1 MAGEGER
8 TPPQSPRSKALL
20 QHFERKVRLHAE
32 HLDEDVRVTNERLGQ
47 LETAQIETN
56 TKLASLEG
64 TLGSVNTSL
73 VGVLER
79 LERMEQNRC
88 DGFERRNHNNNNTMG
103 SAAGHDEEEYAAD
116 TELDEELNG
125 HRRIEQHRRR
135 HETGPRRPR
144 QEVRADDSFG
154 KIKFT
159 IPAFDGRYNPDMY
172 LSWELAVDQ
181 KFTCHDFPEDKRV
194 RAATSEFTDF
204 ASVWWSE
211 YHRKNPNNTPTWDAL
226 KRVMRARFVPSYYS
240 RDLLHKLQQL
250 RQGSKSVEEY
260 YQELQMGMLRC
271 GLEENEDGA
280 IARFMGGLNR
290 EIQDILAYKEYNS
303 VNRLFHLACKAEREV
318 QGRRASMRA
327 NIPAGRASPWTPSN
341 AAAPSTRAPPQSS
354 STIKPRSSTTN
365 SVPCPSEPTRGATA
379 TSAKSSSSVV
389 STGRTRD
396 IQCLRCKGYGHI
408 RKDCPS
414 TRVMIVRADG
424 GYSSASD
431 FDEETYAL
439 LAANNVAEGD
449 DFQQDEEHIRAE
461 AAEHYESLMVQRV
474 LSAQM
479 ERAEQNQR
487 HTLFQTKC
495 VIKERSCRVIIDG
508 GSCNNLASA
517 EMVEKLSLS
526 TKPHP
531 QPYYIQW
538 LNSSGKVKVTRL
550 VRVEFAIG
558 SYHDSF
564 NCDVVPMQ
572 ACSMLLGRPWQFDK
586 DSLHFGKTNQ
596 YSFVHNDK
604 KIVLHPMS
612 PEAILRDELARASKL
627 KNQAV
632 ASENQ
637 IVANELEK
645 HKKKSSKSV
654 HHNKNEIKLK
664 GSCYFAT
671 KSDLDEI
678 DASTT
683 VCYALVCKET
693 LFSLEDTSISLP
705 PAVTNLLQEY
715 ADVFPKEV
723 PPGLP
728 PIRGIEHQ
736 IDLIPGA
743 SLPNRAPYRTNPD
756 ETKEIQRQVQELLNK
771 GYVRESLSPCAVPV
785 LLVPKKDGSWR
796 MCVDCRAI
804 NNITIRYRHPIPRL
818 DDMLDELSGSI
829 VFSKIDLR
837 SGYHQIRMKLG
848 DEWKTAF
855 KTKFGL
861 YEWLV
866 MPFGL
871 TNAPSTFMRLMNE
884 VLRSFI
890 GRFVVVYFDDIL
902 IYSRSLE
909 EHLDHLRA
917 VFNALRDAH
926 LFGNLEKCTFC
937 TDRVSFLGYV
947 VTPQGIEVDQA
958 KVEAIHS
965 WPVPCTVTQVRSF
978 LGLAGFY
985 RRFVKDFSTIAA
997 PLHELTKK
1005 GATFTWAAAQQDAF
1019 NTLKDKLTHA
1029 PLLQLP
1035 DFNKTFELEC
1045 DASGIGLGGV
1055 LLQEGKPVAYFS
1067 EKLSGPSL
1075 NYSTYDKELL
1085 ALVRTLETWQH
1096 YLWPKEFVIHSDHES
1111 LKHIRSQAKLNR
1123 RHAKWVEFIESFPYV
1138 IKHKK
1143 GKENIIA
1150 DALSRRYTMLSQ
1162 LDFKIFGLETIK
1174 EQYAHD
1180 NDFKDVLLNCQEGKT
1195 WNRFVLTDG
1204 FVFRANKLCIPASSV
1219 RLLLLQEAHGGGL
1232 MGHFGVKKT
1241 EDILAGHFFWPKMRR
1256 DVERFVARCTTCQK
1270 AKSRLNPHGLYMP
1283 LPVPSAPWEDIS
1295 MDFVLGL
1302 PRTKKG
1308 RDSVFVVVDRFSKMA
1323 HFIPCHKS
1331 DDATHVADLF
1341 FREIVR
1347 LHGVPNTI
1355 VSDRDAKFL
1364 SHFWR
1369 TLWAK
1374 LGTKLLFSTTC
1385 HPQTDG
1391 QTEVVNRTLSTL
1403 LRAVL
1408 KKNIKMW
1415 EECLPH
1421 VEFAYNRSQHS
1432 TTKKSPFEIVYGFVP
1447 RAPID
1452 LLPLPT
1458 SERVNFDAKQRAE
1471 LILKLHET
1479 TKEKIE
1485 CMNAKYKLAG
1495 SKGKKHVIFEPGD
1508 LVWLHLRKD
1517 RFPDLRKSKLLPRAD
1532 GPFKVLERI
1541 NDNAYKLELPAAFGV
1556 SPTFNIADLKPY
1568 LGEEDELES
1577 RTTQMQEGEDDED
1590 IPSIDTT
1597 TPAAQQGPMTRARAR
1612 QLNYQVKSFL
1622 AVHTNSSQN
1631 WMLLNHGDDCLI
1643 LRNVGQD
1650 PIASC
1655 LDPMMRME
1663 QPNKWESSL
1672 MGRAAHLETAGD
1684 TPSKV
1689 P

>member
-414 TRVMIVRADG
+414 TRVMVVRADG

-449 DFQQDEEHIRAE
+449 DFQQDEEHIGAE
-461 AAEHYESLMVQRV
+461 AAEHYESLVVQRV
-474 LSAQM
+474 LSAQI
-479 ERAEQNQR
+479 ERVEQNQR
-487 HTLFQTKC
+487 YTLFQTKC

-558 SYHDSF
+558 SYHDSID
-564 NCDVVPMQ
+564 CDVVPMQ

-1019 NTLKDKLTHA
+1019 KTLKDKLTHA

-1590 IPSIDTT
+1590 TPSIDTT
-1597 TPAAQQGPMTRARAR
+1597 TLVAQQGSMTRA
-1612 QLNYQVKSFL
+1612 
-1622 AVHTNSSQN
+1622 
-1631 WMLLNHGDDCLI
+1631 
-1643 LRNVGQD
+1643 
-1650 PIASC
+1650 
-1655 LDPMMRME
+1655 
-1663 QPNKWESSL
+1663 
-1672 MGRAAHLETAGD
+1672 
-1684 TPSKV
+1684 
-1689 P
+1689 

>member
-1 MAGEGER
+1 MTGSADSDNL
-8 TPPQSPRSKALL
+8 PHSPRTTGII
-20 QHFERKVRLHAE
+20 QYFERKVKLHSE
-32 HLDEDVRVTNERLGQ
+32 GLDSDLQVANEKLGQ
-47 LETAQIETN
+47 LEEAQIATN
-56 TKLASLEG
+56 TKLATLETSVAGINTSLAA
-64 TLGSVNTSL
+64 LLRRFDDLNAGSVNQKQKNI
-73 VGVLER
+73 
-79 LERMEQNRC
+79 M
-88 DGFERRNHNNNNTMG
+88 
-103 SAAGHDEEEYAAD
+103 HDDAHDDANFDDQYSAD
-116 TELDEELNG
+116 TELDDQDARL
-125 HRRIEQHRRR
+125 RRR
-135 HETGPRRPR
+135 LRRNTEGMNR
-144 QEVRADDSFG
+144 RREVRNNDDVFG
-154 KIKFT
+154 KVKFK
-159 IPAFDGRYNPDMY
+159 IPPFDGKYDPDAY
-172 LSWELAVDQ
+172 ITWEIALDQ
-181 KFTCHDFPEDKRV
+181 KFACHEFPENKRV

-204 ASVWWSE
+204 ASVWWIE
-211 YHRKNPNNTPTWDAL
+211 HGKKNPNNIPQTWDAL
-226 KRVMRARFVPSYYS
+226 KRVMRARFVPSYYA

-250 RQGSKSVEEY
+250 RQGARSVEEY
-260 YQELQMGMLRC
+260 YQELQMGLLRC
-271 GLEENEDGA
+271 DLAETEEAGM
-280 IARFMGGLNR
+280 ARFLGGLNR
-290 EIQDILAYKEYNS
+290 EIQDILAYKDYN
-303 VNRLFHLACKAEREV
+303 NITRLFHLACKAEREV
-318 QGRRASMRA
+318 QGRRASTRT
-327 NIPAGRASPWTPSN
+327 NFSAGRASSWTQKQVAAPQAQVN
-341 AAAPSTRAPPQSS
+341 QAAAQIS
-354 STIKPRSSTTN
+354 STNRQSASKSVSSPAAPKGTTTT
-365 SVPCPSEPTRGATA
+365 PTQ
-379 TSAKSSSSVV
+379 SASSVA
-389 STGRTRD
+389 STGRTKD
-396 IQCLRCKGYGHI
+396 IQCHRCRGFGHVQ
-408 RKDCPS
+408 RDCPNK
-414 TRVMIVRADG
+414 RVLVVKNDG
-424 GYSSASD
+424 EYSSASEY
-431 FDEETYAL
+431 DEDTYAM
-439 LAANNVAEGD
+439 LAADHADHEED
-449 DFQQDEEHIRAE
+449 KEEHISAE
-461 AAEHYESLMVQRV
+461 QAEHYESLIVQRV

-479 ERAEQNQR
+479 EKAEQNQR

-495 VIKERSCRVIIDG
+495 VVKERSCRMIIDG
-508 GSCNNLASA
+508 GSCNNLASSD
-517 EMVEKLSLS
+517 MVEKLALT

-531 QPYYIQW
+531 HPYYIQW
-538 LNSSGKVKVTRL
+538 LNNSGKAKVTKL
-550 VRVEFAIG
+550 VRINFAIG
-558 SYHDSF
+558 SYHDVVE
-564 NCDVVPMQ
+564 CDVVPMQ
-572 ACSMLLGRPWQFDK
+572 ACAILLGRPWQFDR
-586 DSLHFGKTNQ
+586 DSTHHGRSNQFSFLH
-596 YSFVHNDK
+596 HDK

-612 PEAILRDELARASKL
+612 PEAIVKDDLDRARKL
-627 KNQAV
+627 KSQEHAKPV
-632 ASENQ
+632 
-637 IVANELEK
+637 IDK
-645 HKKKSSKSV
+645 
-654 HHNKNEIKLK
+654 KNEITLK
-664 GSCYFAT
+664 GKCLLAN
-671 KSDLDEI
+671 KSAMNELI
-678 DASTT
+678 ASTT
-683 VCYALVCKET
+683 DCYALVCKDV
-693 LFSLEDTSISLP
+693 LISLLDVQHSLP
-705 PAVTNLLQEY
+705 PAVANILQDY
-715 ADVFPKEV
+715 CDVFPSEI

-743 SLPNRAPYRTNPD
+743 SLPNRAPYRTNPE

-818 DDMLDELSGSI
+818 DDMLDELSGAI
-829 VFSKIDLR
+829 LFSKIDLR

-884 VLRSFI
+884 VLRHFI
-890 GRFVVVYFDDIL
+890 GKFVVVYFDDIL
-902 IYSRSLE
+902 IYSSSLE
-909 EHLDHLRA
+909 EHLAHLRA
-917 VFNALRDAH
+917 VFDALRAAR
-926 LFGNLEKCTFC
+926 LFGNIEKCTFC

-958 KVEAIHS
+958 KVEAINN
-965 WPVPCTVTQVRSF
+965 WPIPTSVTQVRSF

-997 PLHELTKK
+997 PLHEITKK
-1005 GATFTWAAAQQDAF
+1005 GVPFTWGKAQEDSF
-1019 NTLKDKLTHA
+1019 STLKDKLTHA

-1035 DFNKTFELEC
+1035 NFDKTFELEC

-1075 NYSTYDKELL
+1075 NYSIYDKELY

-1111 LKHIRSQAKLNR
+1111 LKHIRSQGKLNR

-1143 GKENIIA
+1143 GKENVIA
-1150 DALSRRYTMLSQ
+1150 DALSRRYTLLSQ

-1180 NDFKDVLLNCQEGKT
+1180 DDFKDVLLNCKEGRT
-1195 WNRFVLTDG
+1195 WNKFILNDG

-1241 EDILAGHFFWPKMRR
+1241 EDILATHFFWPKMRR
-1256 DVERFVARCTTCQK
+1256 DVERYVARCTACQK

-1283 LPVPSAPWEDIS
+1283 LPVPSSPWEDIS

-1323 HFIPCHKS
+1323 HFIPCHKT

-1391 QTEVVNRTLSTL
+1391 QTEVVNRTLSTM

-1421 VEFAYNRSQHS
+1421 IEFAYNRSPHS
-1432 TTKKSPFEIVYGFVP
+1432 TTKKCPFEVVYGFVP
-1447 RAPID
+1447 HAPID

-1458 SERVNFDAKQRAE
+1458 SERLNLDAKQRAE
-1471 LILKLHET
+1471 LILKLHAT
-1479 TKEKIE
+1479 TKEHIE
-1485 CMNAKYKLAG
+1485 QMNSRYKHSG
-1495 SKGKKHVIFEPGD
+1495 SKGRKHVTFEPGD

-1517 RFPDLRKSKLLPRAD
+1517 RFPHLRKSKLLPRAD
-1532 GPFKVLERI
+1532 GPFKVLDRI
-1541 NDNAYKLELPAAFGV
+1541 NDNAYKLELPADFGV

-1568 LGEEDELES
+1568 LGANDVVES

-1590 IPSIDTT
+1590 INTTDTS
-1597 TPAAQQGPMTRARAR
+1597 TPIHMQITGPITRARAR
-1612 QLNYQVKSFL
+1612 KLNDHVSSFL
-1622 AVHTNSSQN
+1622 SLCSAHLDHGHTRV
-1631 WMLLNHGDDCLI
+1631 LVL
-1643 LRNVGQD
+1643 LRNNGEDQHGKGF
-1650 PIASC
+1650 ARTGFGLQNSAN
-1655 LDPMMRME
+1655 L
-1663 QPNKWESSL
+1663 
-1672 MGRAAHLETAGD
+1672 
-1684 TPSKV
+1684 
-1689 P
+1689 